1 MVTVSVFVEDIKKS
15 FVETK
20 IIKEGDRAIDE
31 ADIIFP
37 PTVDVNTND
46 KVVIIS
52 DMVSVDNLSAIYNFN
67 ETVIDESGH
76 LNKATASAGLTYID
90 RQW

>member
-1 MVTVSVFVEDIKKS
+1 MATVSVFVEDIKKS

-37 PTVDVNTND
+37 PTVDVNIND
-46 KVVIIS
+46 KISNIIRYGFS
-52 DMVSVDNLSAIYNFN
+52 
-67 ETVIDESGH
+67 
-76 LNKATASAGLTYID
+76 
-90 RQW
+90 